1 MNLTK
6 ILTLVIFLGA
16 LAVGYLLYDSID
28 STIEKDREIK
38 RVEAQVKKKLE
49 MIRDA
54 QIAYQSTY
62 GDYADTWEKLISYV
76 DSGNIWLIQRTETIK
91 MLAYGAEESTISYDT
106 LGSIPVKDSLF
117 KKSQFPN
124 FDPMRLP
131 ELPHAPG
138 KYFSLFA
145 KDSIRSGV
153 SVDYIEVVD
162 TYPFDLTRTEDADID
177 NRRPLRFG
185 SRTEITL
192 AGNWQ

>member
-6 ILTLVIFLGA
+6 ILTVVIFIGA
-16 LAVGYLLYDSID
+16 IAVGYLLYDSID
-28 STIEKDREIK
+28 STIEEAKEIE
-38 RVEAQVKKKLE
+38 RVENMVKAKLE

-54 QIAYQSTY
+54 QIAYQNTY

-76 DSGNIWLIQRTETIK
+76 DSGKIWLIQRTETIK

-106 LGSIPVKDSLF
+106 LGHVFVQDSLF
-117 KKSQFPN
+117 KRSQYPN
-124 FDPMRLP
+124 FKPSDLP
-131 ELPHAPG
+131 RLPHAPD
-138 KYFSLFA
+138 KFFSLWA

-153 SVDYIEVVD
+153 NVDYIEVVD
-162 TYPFDLTRTEDADID
+162 TFPFDKTRKDDNEID

-185 SRTEITL
+185 SRTEIST